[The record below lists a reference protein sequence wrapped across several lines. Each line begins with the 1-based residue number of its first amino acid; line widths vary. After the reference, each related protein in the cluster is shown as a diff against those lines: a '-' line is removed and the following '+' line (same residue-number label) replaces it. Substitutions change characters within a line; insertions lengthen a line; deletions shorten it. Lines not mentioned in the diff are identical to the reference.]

1 MSIARDRANRVGSD
15 PLVIGASKISSNA
28 SDDLVVQDTSD
39 NPKRLITSEM
49 QIGDDDN
56 DKIIIKRDSSTGKV
70 NLQTVS
76 GGGSPADQ
84 QTGGLTVYANTSDLP
99 ASETEGVMALVTA
112 NNFMYVYRSGWYK
125 VAEITNATP
134 TISSAGNASYSFAT
148 DGTPVSIEVTASD
161 PEGVPLQYKYTV
173 TSGSLTNGGG
183 VTAAVTSSATS
194 GGTYSALAV
203 NTLTSNKYFKITPS
217 TNTSYAGAFSLTF
230 HASDGVNVANS
241 SASAFDL
248 TFTPY
253 GSTLFDGTDDVLNL
267 GQIDGTAL
275 ELGGL
280 SNFTVEVLWK
290 ASTSMSLNSSYW
302 NALLSMPWHG
312 GTNTNSQIWVGW
324 AGSAYGAWNVSVGE
338 FYIGLYMSD
347 STFEI
352 LNSSN
357 TTIYND
363 NAWHHFAL
371 VKNGTSYS
379 LFVDG
384 TRTEEIT
391 TSKTLNTSLGTKIG
405 YIGGYH
411 NTSGATDRFDFNGYV
426 SNLRVSDNARYTP
439 SPVYSGLDF
448 GSSNTS
454 ITTLASH
461 SGFDFGTD
469 DFTVEFF
476 YKWANTTGYQSVLD
490 HQYSA
495 SDGILLQS
503 NSGTYKF
510 GLFGS
515 VSTYP
520 TYEST
525 NATQNVWHHYA
536 LVRYN
541 NVVKLYRDGV
551 ETLSK
556 AHSGSVGGV
565 DPTGFGGAVPQ
576 NNHYATGKISN
587 FRAVK
592 GTALYTSAGFTIP
605 TSNLTAVSGTS
616 LLLFQENSGSTLSDG
631 SSNNVTVTKGSGH
644 TILTNDGPFP
654 ATFTVPTS
662 PFNNDSNTLL
672 LTCQKNT
679 GSVADVSSN
688 NRTITAVGNAA
699 SNSSHPF

>member
-84 QTGGLTVYANTSDLP
+84 QTGGLTVYANTSNLP

-183 VTAAVTSSATS
+183 ATAAVTSSATS
-194 GGTYSALAV
+194 GGTYSALAE

-253 GSTLFDGTDDVLNL
+253 GSTLFDGSGDVLNL
-267 GQIDGTAL
+267 GQIDGTPL

-280 SNFTVEVLWK
+280 SNFTVEGWWK
-290 ASTSMSLNSSYW
+290 ASTSMSLDSSYW

-312 GTNTNSQIWVGW
+312 QTNANSQIWVGW
-324 AGSAYGAWNVSVGE
+324 AGSAYGAWNLSVGE
-338 FYIGLYMSD
+338 FYINLYMSD
-347 STFEI
+347 GTYEI

-371 VKNGTSYS
+371 IKNGTSYS

-384 TRTEEIT
+384 ARTEEIT
-391 TSKTLNTSLGTKIG
+391 TSKTLNTSLGTRVG

-426 SNLRVSDNARYTP
+426 SNLRVSDNVRYTP
-439 SPVYSGLDF
+439 SALYGGLDF
-448 GSSNTS
+448 TGTGYTS
-454 ITTLASH
+454 LASNSAH
-461 SGFDFGTD
+461 DFGTN
-469 DFTVEFF
+469 DFTIEFF
-476 YKWANTTGYQSVLD
+476 YKWD
-490 HQYSA
+490 
-495 SDGILLQS
+495 S
-503 NSGTYKF
+503 NSGYQTLVDQYYTMSSQFAIQSNTGTYKW
-510 GLFGS
+510 GLWGTGIS
-515 VSTYP
+515 GAG

-525 NATQNVWHHYA
+525 NGTQNVWHHYA
-536 LVRYN
+536 I
-541 NVVKLYRDGV
+541 VKNGTTIKMYRDGV
-551 ETLSK
+551 ETMSLTGQS
-556 AHSGSVGGV
+556 SSIGGTNV
-565 DPTGFGGAVPQ
+565 THFSENTHEVTGMV
-576 NNHYATGKISN
+576 SN
-587 FRAVK
+587 YRVVK

-605 TSNLTAVSGTS
+605 TTNLTAISGTS

-631 SSNNVTVTKGSGH
+631 SSNNITVTKDSGH
-644 TILTNDGPFP
+644 NILTNDGPFP
-654 ATFTVPTS
+654 PTFTVPTS
-662 PFNNDSNTLL
+662 PFDNDSNTLL

-679 GSVADVSSN
+679 GSVADASSN

-699 SNSSHPF
+699 TNSSHPF

>member
-1 MSIARDRANRVGSD
+1 
-15 PLVIGASKISSNA
+15 
-28 SDDLVVQDTSD
+28 
-39 NPKRLITSEM
+39 
-49 QIGDDDN
+49 
-56 DKIIIKRDSSTGKV
+56 
-70 NLQTVS
+70 
-76 GGGSPADQ
+76 
-84 QTGGLTVYANTSDLP
+84 
-99 ASETEGVMALVTA
+99 
-112 NNFMYVYRSGWYK
+112 
-125 VAEITNATP
+125 
-134 TISSAGNASYSFAT
+134 
-148 DGTPVSIEVTASD
+148 
-161 PEGVPLQYKYTV
+161 
-173 TSGSLTNGGG
+173 
-183 VTAAVTSSATS
+183 
-194 GGTYSALAV
+194 
-203 NTLTSNKYFKITPS
+203 
-217 TNTSYAGAFSLTF
+217 
-230 HASDGVNVANS
+230 
-241 SASAFDL
+241 
-248 TFTPY
+248 
-253 GSTLFDGTDDVLNL
+253 
-267 GQIDGTAL
+267 
-275 ELGGL
+275 
-280 SNFTVEVLWK
+280 
-290 ASTSMSLNSSYW
+290 
-302 NALLSMPWHG
+302 MPWHG

-565 DPTGFGGAVPQ
+565 DPTGFGGAVSQ

-631 SSNNVTVTKGSGH
+631 SSNNVTVTKGSSH